1 MNAVGIDISKG
12 KSTVAIMR
20 PYGEIVASPFE
31 ISHTED
37 DFKKL
42 SSLIQNLHGESKIIM
57 EYTGRYYEPL
67 ANYLYNAGLRVSVVN
82 AILIHD
88 YSNSSI
94 RRVKTD
100 KKDAIKI
107 ANYGLDRWL
116 DLPEYIPEEELRQ
129 ALKLY
134 NRQFTQYTKVKVV
147 LVNNLIALT
156 DQIFPGVDNLFGKTP
171 RQNGHQ
177 KWVDFI
183 KNYWHKDCITK
194 KSLKAFDTSYKKWYS
209 QNGYHYQANKVTDI
223 YQLASE
229 SVASMPYNANTELI
243 ITETANELISLTD
256 TLEKLRKEMN
266 RIASQLPEYPAVL
279 SLHGVGTTLGPQL
292 IAEIGDVRRFHNRK
306 ALIAYAGIDSSPYQ
320 SGTID
325 IKSRGISKR
334 GSASLR
340 KTLFT
345 VMDCILRHKHTDE
358 PVYQFLDKKRAEGKH
373 YYVYMIAGCN
383 KFLRIYYAR
392 VSEYLN
398 SLEK

>member
-1 MNAVGIDISKG
+1 MNAVGIDVSKG

-20 PYGEIVASPFE
+20 PYGEIVVSPFE
-31 ISHTED
+31 ITHTEE
-37 DFKKL
+37 DFEKLTSQIKK
-42 SSLIQNLHGESKIIM
+42 LHGESRIIM

-67 ANYLYNAGLRVSVVN
+67 ANYLYNAGLRVSVIN

-100 KKDAIKI
+100 KKDAVKI
-107 ANYGLDRWL
+107 ANYGLGRWL
-116 DLPEYIPEEELRQ
+116 DLPEYMPEDELRQ
-129 ALKLY
+129 ALKVY
-134 NRQFTQYTKVKVV
+134 KRQFSQYSKLKVV
-147 LVNNLIALT
+147 LVNNLIALS
-156 DQIFPGVDNLFGKTP
+156 DQTFPGVDGLFSKTP
-171 RQNGHQ
+171 RQDGHQ
-177 KWVDFI
+177 KWIDFI
-183 KNYWHKDCITK
+183 KDYWHKDCIIK
-194 KSLKAFDTSYKKWYS
+194 KTQKAFNTSYKKWCS
-209 QNGYHYQANKVTDI
+209 KNGYHYQCNKVSNI
-223 YQLASE
+223 YHLASE
-229 SVASMPYNANTELI
+229 AVTSMPYNSNTELI
-243 ITETANELISLTD
+243 IKETANELISLID
-256 TLEKLRKEMN
+256 ALDRLRKEMN
-266 RIASQLPEYPAVL
+266 RIASPLPEYPAVL

-325 IKSRGISKR
+325 LKSRGISKR
-334 GSASLR
+334 GSATLR
-340 KTLFT
+340 RTLFQ

-392 VSEYLN
+392 VNEYLAA
-398 SLEK
+398 LEQ

>member
-1 MNAVGIDISKG
+1 MNAVGIDVSKG

-20 PYGEIVASPFE
+20 PYGEIVVSPFE
-31 ISHTED
+31 ITHTEE
-37 DFKKL
+37 DFEKLTSQIKK
-42 SSLIQNLHGESKIIM
+42 LHGESRIIM

-67 ANYLYNAGLRVSVVN
+67 ANYLYNAGLRVSVIN

-100 KKDAIKI
+100 KKDAVKI

-116 DLPEYIPEEELRQ
+116 DLPEYMPEDELRQ
-129 ALKLY
+129 ALKVY
-134 NRQFTQYTKVKVV
+134 NRQFSQYSKLKVV
-147 LVNNLIALT
+147 LVNNLIALS
-156 DQIFPGVDNLFGKTP
+156 DQTFPGVDGLFGKTP
-171 RQNGHQ
+171 RQDGHQ
-177 KWVDFI
+177 KWIDFI
-183 KNYWHKDCITK
+183 KDYWHKDCIIK
-194 KSLKAFDTSYKKWYS
+194 KSQKAFDTSYKKWCS
-209 QNGYHYQANKVTDI
+209 KNGYHYQCNKVSDI
-223 YQLASE
+223 YHLATE
-229 SVASMPYNANTELI
+229 SVTSMPYNANTELI
-243 ITETANELISLTD
+243 IKETANELISLID
-256 TLEKLRKEMN
+256 ALNRLRNEMN

-334 GSASLR
+334 GSAMLR
-340 KTLFT
+340 RTLFQ

-392 VSEYLN
+392 VNEYLAA
-398 SLEK
+398 LEQ

>member
-1 MNAVGIDISKG
+1 MNAVGIDVSKG

-20 PYGEIVASPFE
+20 PYGEIVTSPFE
-31 ISHTED
+31 ITHSEES
-37 DFKKL
+37 FKELTSQIKE
-42 SSLIQNLHGESKIIM
+42 LHGESRIIM

-67 ANYLYNAGLRVSVVN
+67 ANHLYNEGLRVSVVN

-88 YSNSSI
+88 YSNSSL

-100 KKDAIKI
+100 KKDAVKI

-116 DLPEYIPEEELRQ
+116 DLPEYMPEDELRQ
-129 ALKLY
+129 ALKVY
-134 NRQFTQYTKVKVV
+134 NRQFSQYSKLKVM
-147 LVNNLIALT
+147 LSNNLIALS
-156 DQIFPGVDNLFGKTP
+156 DQTFAGVDSLFSKTP
-171 RQNGHQ
+171 RQDGHQ
-177 KWVDFI
+177 KWIDFI
-183 KNYWHKDCITK
+183 RDYWHKDCITQ
-194 KSLKAFDTSYKKWYS
+194 KSEKSFDTSYKKWCS
-209 QNGYHYQANKVTDI
+209 KNGYHYQSSKVPNV
-223 YQLASE
+223 YNLAHKTVS
-229 SVASMPYNANTELI
+229 SMPCNSNTELI
-243 ITETANELISLTD
+243 VKETANELISLINALD
-256 TLEKLRKEMN
+256 KIRKEMN

-334 GSASLR
+334 GSSTLR
-340 KTLFT
+340 RTLFQ
-345 VMDCILRHKHTDE
+345 VMDCILRHKHEDE
-358 PVYQFLDKKRAEGKH
+358 PVYQFLDKKRSEGKH

-392 VSEYLN
+392 ISEYLN
-398 SLEK
+398 SLDK

>member
-1 MNAVGIDISKG
+1 MNAVGIDVSKG

-31 ISHTED
+31 INHTED

-42 SSLIQNLHGESKIIM
+42 VSQIQKLHGESRIIM

-67 ANYLYNAGLRVSVVN
+67 ANYLYNAGLHVSVVN

-88 YSNSSI
+88 YSNSII

-100 KKDAIKI
+100 KKDSIKI

-116 DLPEYIPEEELRQ
+116 DLPDYMPEDELRQ
-129 ALKLY
+129 ALKVY
-134 NRQFTQYTKVKVV
+134 NRQCSQYTKLKVV
-147 LVNNLIALT
+147 LVNNLIALS
-156 DQIFPGVDNLFGKTP
+156 DQTFPGIDSLFGKTP
-171 RQNGHQ
+171 RQDCHQ
-177 KWVDFI
+177 KCIDFI
-183 KNYWHKDCITK
+183 KSYWHKDCIIK
-194 KSLKAFDTSYKKWYS
+194 KSIKSFDNSYKKWCS
-209 QNGYHYQANKVTDI
+209 KNGYYYQSNKTIDI
-223 YQLASE
+223 YQLAYE
-229 SVASMPYNANTELI
+229 AVASMPYNANTELI
-243 ITETANELISLTD
+243 ITETANELISLVD
-256 TLEKLRKEMN
+256 TLERLRIEMN
-266 RIASQLPEYPAVL
+266 RIASQLPEYPVVL

-334 GSASLR
+334 GSATLR